1 MHALGTCAPNSRNFK
16 VSHCRHLMST
26 HLSPRS
32 LSLLPPSLS
41 HAHRPSLLRP
51 LPCSAPSPPPCT
63 GEHPRRLL
71 EFAAAHGPAA
81 EGQGRGAA
89 YPRRRSG
96 GPRSG
101 GGRHRRGAG
110 RASPAPAL
118 LAVAHPPARS
128 RRRSRGPLLPASRRI
143 SAAEHIKDTAQHAKD
158 RRRTRRGTRRA
169 RATTPRRRPS
179 RRRPTPAATWARR
192 PTRPS
197 TRPARPP
204 RPPSTDRKSVV

>member
-1 MHALGTCAPNSRNFK
+1 MHALGTCAPNTRNFK
-16 VSHCRHLMST
+16 VSHCRHLMSS

-96 GPRSG
+96 GPPQLPPRTADDLFVH
-101 GGRHRRGAG
+101 GRILPPPWWSAS
-110 RASPAPAL
+110 AVSPPLSPA
-118 LAVAHPPARS
+118 
-128 RRRSRGPLLPASRRI
+128 
-143 SAAEHIKDTAQHAKD
+143 
-158 RRRTRRGTRRA
+158 RTRIRVW
-169 RATTPRRRPS
+169 PCPS
-179 RRRPTPAATWARR
+179 ASTSSPTEPHFSLGSRDQGL
-192 PTRPS
+192 S
-197 TRPARPP
+197 
-204 RPPSTDRKSVV
+204 KSYIFFL